1 VRRLLRL
8 LLLRIIAAAAAALL
22 LLLLLAVLPPPPPP
36 VMISAYITLRRNPLP
51 TGYSMPLS
59 SLTAA
64 AAALGVE

>member
-22 LLLLLAVLPPPPPP
+22 LLLPPALPLLPP
-36 VMISAYITLRRNPLP
+36 VMISAYITLSRNPLP
-51 TGYSMPLS
+51 TGNSMPFS

-64 AAALGVE
+64 AAACGVE

>member
-8 LLLRIIAAAAAALL
+8 LLLIIIAAAAAAALLPLL
-22 LLLLLAVLPPPPPP
+22 LPAPPAP
-36 VMISAYITLRRNPLP
+36 VMISAYITLSRKPLP
-51 TGYSMPLS
+51 TGNSMPLS